1 MCPPLLKALGLV
13 LLATATLARGAGLSF
28 EADPDWLKLPAGR
41 TEIGSMHG
49 DIAVSAAGEVY
60 ISVEGTV
67 KQRYAILGPNPG
79 PQVYSAEGEYLR
91 NVPNAP
97 FDLHGFLIRQ
107 EPGGEF
113 LYGVRVAAGASAAE
127 QARAG
132 LDQQVIVKM
141 TLDGKMVMNI
151 PAASVPDEF
160 KSKTRDGRAY
170 MRLTGIAV
178 APDGDIYVSDGYAS
192 DFVHRFD
199 KDGKYLGSFGGKQPP
214 YSFNQLHKI
223 AMDTRF
229 EPARLIGTDRQ
240 NGRVV
245 QFALDGKL
253 QGEVISGLKRPA
265 SLALRGDYLAVGE
278 VSGGRIIVLDKA
290 GTILTQMGTN
300 AVTEDLGVNTVPPE
314 RWRPGEVTA
323 PHGLTFTPQGDLL
336 ASEFNLFGRVHRFR
350 LVN

>member
-1 MCPPLLKALGLV
+1 MRHPLLRSLGLV
-13 LLATATLARGAGLSF
+13 LLSAATLARGAGLSF
-28 EADPDWLKLPAGR
+28 EADPDWLKLPTGR

-49 DIAVSAAGEVY
+49 DIATSAAGEVY

-67 KQRYAILGPNPG
+67 KQRFAILGPNPG
-79 PQVYSAEGEYLR
+79 LQVYSAEGQYLR
-91 NVPNAP
+91 NVPDAP

-113 LYGVRVAAGASAAE
+113 IYGVRLAAGTTAAE
-127 QARAG
+127 QTRTG

-141 TLDGKMVMNI
+141 TLDGKMVLNI
-151 PAASVPDEF
+151 AAASIPDEF
-160 KSKTRDGRAY
+160 KSKSRDGKAY

-178 APDGDIYVSDGYAS
+178 APNGDIYASDGYAS
-192 DFVHRFD
+192 DFIHHFN

-214 YSFNQLHKI
+214 YSFNQVHKI

-245 QFALDGKL
+245 HFSLDGKL
-253 QGEVISGLKRPA
+253 LGEIIGGLKRPA

-290 GTILTQMGTN
+290 GHILTQMGTN
-300 AVTEDLGVNTVPPE
+300 AVAEDVGVNTVPPE
-314 RWRPGEVTA
+314 RWRPGEVMA

-350 LVN
+350 LIN